1 MLKYWRSKSHLLGI
15 PVKGFVLIAILA
27 VAGAVPVF
35 AYCPPDCAPKVNY
48 QVGAGNSYTAVNST
62 SGNYTTGNFVTN
74 SAVTVATDKP
84 SYNDGDKIAIS
95 GSVASYQLGM
105 PVSVLI
111 RNPIG
116 NIVSINQVNL
126 GNGTMYSTTIT
137 AGGALWQAAGSY
149 TVTAQYGSQDRQAT
163 ATFNFSG
170 SKGVQNTFPV
180 DGTNFTLPYSIT
192 NGKVTDITADVQSK
206 SLIVTI
212 QTTGD
217 GTLTLT
223 MPRSLID
230 AKKIDGTDD
239 KYFVL
244 NDDQENDAF
253 QETGT
258 TNTDRT
264 LSIPFTD
271 GTTKIE
277 IIGTVVVPEF
287 GPIAALVLA
296 IAIISII
303 AVSAKTGLRLMP
315 KY

>member
-1 MLKYWRSKSHLLGI
+1 VNITIKSFI
-15 PVKGFVLIAILA
+15 LIAIIVT
-27 VAGAVPVF
+27 VAGVTPAF

-48 QVGAGNSYTAVNST
+48 QVGGNNTYMVANSPGG
-62 SGNYTTGNFVTN
+62 GNYTTPLVTTTAIN
-74 SAVTVATDKP
+74 VETDKT
-84 SYNDGDKIAIS
+84 SYNDGDKIMIS
-95 GSVASYQLGM
+95 GSVASFLYGT
-105 PVSVLI
+105 PVSVII

-116 NIVSINQVNL
+116 NIVYISQVDL
-126 GNGTMYSTTIT
+126 SNGSSTYSTTIS
-137 AGGALWQAAGSY
+137 AGGALWQAAGAY

-163 ATFNFSG
+163 TTFNFSG
-170 SKGVQNTFPV
+170 SKGIQNTFPV

-192 NGKVTDITADVQSK
+192 NGKVTDIKADTQSK

-223 MPRSLID
+223 MPRALID
-230 AKKIDGTDD
+230 AKKSDGTDD

-244 NDDQENDAF
+244 NDDQENDGF

-258 TNTDRT
+258 TSTDRT

-287 GPIAALVLA
+287 GPIAALILT

-303 AVSAKTGLRLMP
+303 AVSAKTGLRLLP

>member
-1 MLKYWRSKSHLLGI
+1 MDITVKS
-15 PVKGFVLIAILA
+15 FAFIAIL
-27 VAGAVPVF
+27 VAAAGMVPAF

-48 QVGAGNSYTAVNST
+48 QIGGNNTYVVTNNAAG
-62 SGNYTTGNFVTN
+62 GNYTTKNLVTTTAIN
-74 SAVTVATDKP
+74 VETDKT
-84 SYNDGDKIAIS
+84 SYNDGDKIMIS
-95 GSVASYQLGM
+95 GSVASFLYGT
-105 PVSVLI
+105 PVSVI
-111 RNPIG
+111 VRNPIG
-116 NIVSINQVNL
+116 NIVYISQVDLN
-126 GNGTMYSTTIT
+126 NGTSAYSTTIS
-137 AGGALWQAAGSY
+137 AGGALWQAAGAY
-149 TVTAQYGSQDRQAT
+149 TITAQYGSQDRQAT
-163 ATFNFSG
+163 ITFNFSG
-170 SKGVQNTFPV
+170 SKGIQNTFPV
-180 DGTNFTLPYSIT
+180 DGTNYTLPYSIT
-192 NGKVTDITADVQSK
+192 NGKVIDIKADTQSK

-223 MPRSLID
+223 MPRALID
-230 AKKIDGTDD
+230 AKKTDGTDD

-258 TNTDRT
+258 TSTDRT

-296 IAIISII
+296 IAVISII
-303 AVSAKTGLRLMP
+303 AVSARTGLRLMP

>member
-1 MLKYWRSKSHLLGI
+1 MNITIKSFI
-15 PVKGFVLIAILA
+15 LIAIIVT
-27 VAGAVPVF
+27 VAGVTPAF

-48 QVGAGNSYTAVNST
+48 QVGGNNTYMVANSPGG
-62 SGNYTTGNFVTN
+62 GNYTTPLVTTTAIN
-74 SAVTVATDKP
+74 VETDKT
-84 SYNDGDKIAIS
+84 SYNDGDKIMIS
-95 GSVASYQLGM
+95 GSVASFLYGT
-105 PVSVLI
+105 PVSVII

-116 NIVSINQVNL
+116 NIVYISQVDL
-126 GNGTMYSTTIT
+126 SNGSSTYSTTIS
-137 AGGALWQAAGSY
+137 AGGALWQAAGAY

-163 ATFNFSG
+163 TTFNFSG
-170 SKGVQNTFPV
+170 SKGIQNTFPV

-192 NGKVTDITADVQSK
+192 NGKVTDIKADTQSK

-223 MPRSLID
+223 MPRALID
-230 AKKIDGTDD
+230 AKKSDGTDD

-244 NDDQENDAF
+244 NDDQENDGF

-258 TNTDRT
+258 TSTDRT

-287 GPIAALVLA
+287 GPIAALILT

-303 AVSAKTGLRLMP
+303 AVSAKTGLRLLP

>member
-1 MLKYWRSKSHLLGI
+1 MDLTVKS
-15 PVKGFVLIAILA
+15 FVFIVIL
-27 VAGAVPVF
+27 VAAAGVVPAF

-48 QVGAGNSYTAVNST
+48 QIGGNNTYVVTNNAAG
-62 SGNYTTGNFVTN
+62 GNYTTKNLVSTTAIN
-74 SAVTVATDKP
+74 VETDKT
-84 SYNDGDKIAIS
+84 SYNDGDKIMIS
-95 GSVASYQLGM
+95 GSVASFLYGT
-105 PVSVLI
+105 PVSVII

-116 NIVSINQVNL
+116 NIVYISQVDL
-126 GNGTMYSTTIT
+126 GNGSSEYSATIS
-137 AGGALWQAAGSY
+137 AGGALWQAAGAY

-163 ATFNFSG
+163 TTFNFAG
-170 SKGVQNTFPV
+170 SKASPNTFPV
-180 DGTNFTLPYSIT
+180 DGTNFSLQYSIT
-192 NGKVTDITADVQSK
+192 NGKVTDITANSQSK

-223 MPRSLID
+223 MPRALID
-230 AKKIDGTDD
+230 AKKTDGTDD
-239 KYFVL
+239 NYFVL

-258 TNTDRT
+258 TSTDRT

-296 IAIISII
+296 IAVISII

>member
-1 MLKYWRSKSHLLGI
+1 M
-15 PVKGFVLIAILA
+15 FIAIL
-27 VAGAVPVF
+27 VAAAGVVPAF

-48 QVGAGNSYTAVNST
+48 QIGGNGTYVVASNASG
-62 SGNYTTGNFVTN
+62 GNYTTSNLVTTTAIN
-74 SAVTVATDKP
+74 VETDKT
-84 SYNDGDKIAIS
+84 SYNDGDKIMIS
-95 GSVASYQLGM
+95 GSVASFLYGT
-105 PVSVLI
+105 PVSVII

-116 NIVSINQVNL
+116 NIVYISQVDL
-126 GNGTMYSTTIT
+126 GNGSSMYSTTIS
-137 AGGALWQAAGSY
+137 AGGSLWQAAGVY
-149 TVTAQYGSQDRQAT
+149 TVTAQYGGQDRQAT
-163 ATFNFSG
+163 TTFNFAG
-170 SKGVQNTFPV
+170 SKGIQNTFPV

-192 NGKVTDITADVQSK
+192 NGKVTDIKADTQSK

-223 MPRSLID
+223 MPRALID
-230 AKKIDGTDD
+230 AKKADGTDD

-244 NDDQENDAF
+244 NDDQENDGF

-258 TNTDRT
+258 TSTDRT

-277 IIGTVVVPEF
+277 IIGTMVVPEF

-296 IAIISII
+296 IAVISII

>member
-1 MLKYWRSKSHLLGI
+1 MDITVKS
-15 PVKGFVLIAILA
+15 FVFIAIL
-27 VAGAVPVF
+27 VAAASVVPVF

-48 QVGAGNSYTAVNST
+48 QIGGSGGYVIANNST
-62 SGNYTTGNFVTN
+62 GGNYTTPLVTTTAIN
-74 SAVTVATDKP
+74 VETDKTL
-84 SYNDGDKIAIS
+84 YNDGDKIMIS
-95 GSVASYQLGM
+95 GSVASFLYGT
-105 PVSVLI
+105 PVSVII

-116 NIVSINQVNL
+116 NIVYINQVDL
-126 GNGTMYSTTIT
+126 GNGSSTYSTTIS
-137 AGGALWQAAGSY
+137 AGGALWQAAGPY
-149 TVTAQYGSQDRQAT
+149 TITAQYGSQDRQAT
-163 ATFNFSG
+163 TTFNFSG
-170 SKGVQNTFPV
+170 SKGIQNTFPV

-192 NGKVTDITADVQSK
+192 NGKVIDIKADTQSK

-223 MPRSLID
+223 MPRALID
-230 AKKIDGTDD
+230 AKKTDGTDD

-244 NDDQENDAF
+244 NDDQENDGF
-253 QETGT
+253 QEIGT
-258 TNTDRT
+258 TSTDRT

>member
-1 MLKYWRSKSHLLGI
+1 VNITIKSFI
-15 PVKGFVLIAILA
+15 LIAIIVT
-27 VAGAVPVF
+27 VAGVTPAF

-48 QVGAGNSYTAVNST
+48 QVGGNNTYMVANSPGG
-62 SGNYTTGNFVTN
+62 GNYTTPLVTTTAIN
-74 SAVTVATDKP
+74 VETDKT
-84 SYNDGDKIAIS
+84 SYNDGDKIMIS
-95 GSVASYQLGM
+95 GSVASFLYGT
-105 PVSVLI
+105 PVSVII

-116 NIVSINQVNL
+116 NIVYISQVDL
-126 GNGTMYSTTIT
+126 SNGSSTYSTTIS
-137 AGGALWQAAGSY
+137 AGGALWQAAGAY

-163 ATFNFSG
+163 TTFNFAG
-170 SKGVQNTFPV
+170 SKGIQNTFAV

-192 NGKVTDITADVQSK
+192 NGKVTDIKADTQSK

-223 MPRSLID
+223 MPRALID
-230 AKKIDGTDD
+230 AKKTDGTDD

-244 NDDQENDAF
+244 NDDQENDGF

-258 TNTDRT
+258 TSTDRT

-287 GPIAALVLA
+287 GPIAALILT

-303 AVSAKTGLRLMP
+303 AVSAKTGLRLLP

>member
-1 MLKYWRSKSHLLGI
+1 VDLTVKS
-15 PVKGFVLIAILA
+15 FVFIAIL
-27 VAGAVPVF
+27 VAAAGVVPVF

-48 QVGAGNSYTAVNST
+48 QIGGNNTYVVTSNAAG
-62 SGNYTTGNFVTN
+62 GNYTTKNLVTTTAIN
-74 SAVTVATDKP
+74 VGTDKT
-84 SYNDGDKIAIS
+84 SYNDGDKITIS
-95 GSVASYQLGM
+95 GSVASFLYGT
-105 PVSVLI
+105 PVSVII

-116 NIVSINQVNL
+116 NIVYISQVDL
-126 GNGTMYSTTIT
+126 GNGSEYSTTIS
-137 AGGALWQAAGSY
+137 AGGALWQAAGAY
-149 TVTAQYGSQDRQAT
+149 TITAQYGSQDRQAT
-163 ATFNFSG
+163 TTFNFAG
-170 SKGVQNTFPV
+170 SKGIQNTFPV
-180 DGTNFTLPYSIT
+180 DGTNFSLQYSIT
-192 NGKVTDITADVQSK
+192 NGKITDITADTQSK

-223 MPRSLID
+223 MPRALID
-230 AKKIDGTDD
+230 AKKTDGTDD

-244 NDDQENDAF
+244 NDDQENDGF

-258 TNTDRT
+258 TSTDRT

-296 IAIISII
+296 IAVISII

-315 KY
+315 RY

>member
-1 MLKYWRSKSHLLGI
+1 VGITVKS
-15 PVKGFVLIAILA
+15 FVLIAILVA
-27 VAGAVPVF
+27 VAGVVPAF

-48 QVGAGNSYTAVNST
+48 QIGGNGTYAVANNAT
-62 SGNYTTGNFVTN
+62 GGNYTTPLVTTAAI
-74 SAVTVATDKP
+74 SVETDKT
-84 SYNDGDKIAIS
+84 SYNDGDKIMIS
-95 GSVASYQLGM
+95 GSVGSFLYGT
-105 PVSVLI
+105 PVSVII

-116 NIVSINQVNL
+116 NIVYISQVDL
-126 GNGTMYSTTIT
+126 SNGSSTYSTTIS
-137 AGGALWQAAGSY
+137 AGGALWQAAGAY
-149 TVTAQYGSQDRQAT
+149 TITTQYGGQDRQAT
-163 ATFNFSG
+163 TTFYFAG
-170 SKGVQNTFPV
+170 SKGIQNTFPV
-180 DGTNFTLPYSIT
+180 DGTNFTSPYSIT
-192 NGKVTDITADVQSK
+192 NGKVTDITADTQSK

-223 MPRSLID
+223 MPRALID
-230 AKKIDGTDD
+230 AKKADGIDD

-244 NDDQENDAF
+244 NDDQENDGF

-258 TNTDRT
+258 TSTDRT
-264 LSIPFTD
+264 LSIPFID
-271 GTTKIE
+271 GTAKIE

-296 IAIISII
+296 IAIVSII

>member
-1 MLKYWRSKSHLLGI
+1 MDITVKS
-15 PVKGFVLIAILA
+15 FVFIAIL
-27 VAGAVPVF
+27 VAAAGVVPVF

-48 QVGAGNSYTAVNST
+48 QIGGNAYMVTNNAT
-62 SGNYTTGNFVTN
+62 GGNYTTPLVTTTAIN
-74 SAVTVATDKP
+74 IETDKT
-84 SYNDGDKIAIS
+84 SYNDGDKIMIS
-95 GSVASYQLGM
+95 GSVASFLYGT
-105 PVSVLI
+105 PVSVII

-116 NIVSINQVNL
+116 NIVYISQVEL
-126 GNGTMYSTTIT
+126 SNGSSTYSTTIS
-137 AGGALWQAAGSY
+137 AGGALWQAAGAY
-149 TVTAQYGSQDRQAT
+149 TITAQYGSQDRQAT
-163 ATFNFSG
+163 TTFNFAG
-170 SKGVQNTFPV
+170 SKGIQNTFLV

-192 NGKVTDITADVQSK
+192 NGKVTDITTDTQSK

-223 MPRSLID
+223 MPRALID
-230 AKKIDGTDD
+230 AKKTDGTDD

-244 NDDQENDAF
+244 NDDQENDGF

-258 TNTDRT
+258 TSADRT

-277 IIGTVVVPEF
+277 IIGTMVVPEF
-287 GPIAALVLA
+287 GPIAVLVLA

-315 KY
+315 RY

>member
-1 MLKYWRSKSHLLGI
+1 MDITAKS
-15 PVKGFVLIAILA
+15 FVFIAILIA
-27 VAGAVPVF
+27 AAGVAPAF
-35 AYCPPDCAPKVNY
+35 AYCPPECAPKVNY
-48 QVGAGNSYTAVNST
+48 QIGGNGTYVVANNAAG
-62 SGNYTTGNFVTN
+62 GNYTTKNLVTTT
-74 SAVTVATDKP
+74 AVNVETDKT
-84 SYNDGDKIAIS
+84 SYNDGDKIMIS
-95 GSVASYQLGM
+95 GSVASFLYGT
-105 PVSVLI
+105 PVSVII

-116 NIVSINQVNL
+116 NIVYISQVDL
-126 GNGTMYSTTIT
+126 GNGSTYSTAIS
-137 AGGALWQAAGSY
+137 AGGALWQAAGAY
-149 TVTAQYGSQDRQAT
+149 TITAQYGSQDRQAT
-163 ATFNFSG
+163 TTFNFAG
-170 SKGVQNTFPV
+170 SKGIQNTFPV
-180 DGTNFTLPYSIT
+180 DGTNFSLQYSIT
-192 NGKVTDITADVQSK
+192 NGKVTDITANSQSK

-223 MPRSLID
+223 MPRALID
-230 AKKIDGTDD
+230 AKKADGTDD

-244 NDDQENDAF
+244 NDDQENDGF

-258 TNTDRT
+258 TSTDRT

-271 GTTKIE
+271 STTKIE

>member
-1 MLKYWRSKSHLLGI
+1 MLGI

-27 VAGAVPVF
+27 VAGAVPAF
-35 AYCPPDCAPKVNY
+35 AYCPPDCAPKINY
-48 QVGAGNSYTAVNST
+48 QVGTSGSYSVINST
-62 SGNYTTGNFVTN
+62 NGNYTTGNFVTST

-84 SYNDGDKIAIS
+84 SYNDGDKITIS

-105 PVSVLI
+105 PVSILV

-116 NIVSINQVNL
+116 NIVSISQVDL
-126 GNGTMYSTTIT
+126 GNGTSYSTALT
-137 AGGALWQAAGSY
+137 AGGSLWQAAGAY

-163 ATFNFSG
+163 TTFNFSG

-192 NGKVTDITADVQSK
+192 NGKVTDITTDIKSK

-223 MPRSLID
+223 MPRALID
-230 AKKIDGTDD
+230 AKKTDGTDD

-244 NDDQENDAF
+244 NDDQENDGI
-253 QETGT
+253 QETST

-277 IIGTVVVPEF
+277 IIGTIVVPEF
-287 GPIAALVLA
+287 GSIAALVLA

-303 AVSAKTGLRLMP
+303 AVSAKTGLQLMP

>member
-1 MLKYWRSKSHLLGI
+1 MAITIKS
-15 PVKGFVLIAILA
+15 FVFIAII
-27 VAGAVPVF
+27 VAAAGVVPAF

-48 QVGAGNSYTAVNST
+48 QVGGNNTYMVANSAGG
-62 SGNYTTGNFVTN
+62 GNYTTPLVTTTAIN
-74 SAVTVATDKP
+74 VETDKT
-84 SYNDGDKIAIS
+84 SYNDGDKIMIS
-95 GSVASYQLGM
+95 GSVASFLYGT
-105 PVSVLI
+105 PVSVII

-116 NIVSINQVNL
+116 NIVYISQVDL
-126 GNGTMYSTTIT
+126 SNGSSTYSTTIS
-137 AGGALWQAAGSY
+137 AGGALWQAAGAY

-163 ATFNFSG
+163 TTFNFAG
-170 SKGVQNTFPV
+170 SKGIQNTFPV

-192 NGKVTDITADVQSK
+192 NGKVTDIKADTQSK

-223 MPRSLID
+223 MPRALID
-230 AKKIDGTDD
+230 AKKSDGTDD

-244 NDDQENDAF
+244 NDDQENDGF

-258 TNTDRT
+258 TSTDRT

-287 GPIAALVLA
+287 GPIAALILA
-296 IAIISII
+296 IAIVSII
-303 AVSAKTGLRLMP
+303 AVSQKTGLRFIP